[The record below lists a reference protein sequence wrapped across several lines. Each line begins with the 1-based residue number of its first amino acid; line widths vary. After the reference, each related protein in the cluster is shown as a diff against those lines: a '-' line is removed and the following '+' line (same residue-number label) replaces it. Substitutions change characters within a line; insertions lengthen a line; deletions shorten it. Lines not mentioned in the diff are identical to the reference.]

1 MIMVSYNVRYRKKR
15 DWKIIYC
22 KNDNKTQTVKH
33 SNTIIRSSHLK
44 YYR

>member
-33 SNTIIRSSHLK
+33 SNTNKIVSFKIL
-44 YYR
+44 